1 MTFQIRK
8 VTIEG
13 KEFELSK
20 YSNSGKNLISVM
32 TGKNGAG
39 KSRILEFLA
48 SNFYVSDNFL
58 IENPNNWDERFN
70 AVTSD
75 YSQNQVNYLSNGLEC
90 TMQRISSQVA
100 SVFKLV
106 SHVDDRYRVFPQR
119 MICLSTSPFDRFPLN
134 VSKSLSNESIYSYIG
149 MKNSKRSSS
158 IVSLISNVLDSMF
171 KKPEKIE
178 TNFEVIKKT
187 LEYLGYGNRILVSY
201 RSNVKLDENDLSR
214 RKVSKLLTTF
224 DNPIFNENHIGGF
237 EWDNKVDVIYNSI
250 RVLLDSNN
258 GKWKKIFSI
267 PINFSKNN
275 ILEDDYVKAIQVL
288 SKSGVFS
295 VSSLKLSQAN
305 DNRKFVDFID
315 ASSGEQCLAM
325 MLLGIASQIENNS
338 LICIDEPEIS
348 LHPEW
353 QEEFI
358 PLINDLFS
366 LYSGCHF
373 VIATHSPLLVSK
385 LSSDNCFILNLDENM
400 LIDSSKST
408 SYSSDYQLA
417 TLFKSPGFKNEYLVS
432 ESLDILNTLSK
443 FTPLNFELFERIKLI
458 TSLKSQ
464 VSCEDPV
471 HSLITTIE
479 RVMEEINE
487 D

>member
-1 MTFQIRK
+1 MAFQIRK
-8 VTIEG
+8 VTIDG
-13 KEFELSK
+13 KEYELSK
-20 YSNSGKNLISVM
+20 DSTSGHNLISVM

-58 IENPNNWDERFN
+58 IENPANWNEEFN

-75 YSQNQVNYLSNGLEC
+75 YSQNQVLYLSGGREC
-90 TMQRISSQVA
+90 AMQRMSPQVA
-100 SVFKLV
+100 SVFKLTT
-106 SHVDDRYRVFPQR
+106 HADDRYDLFPRR

-134 VSKSLSNESIYSYIG
+134 VSKSLSTESIYSYIG

-171 KKPEKIE
+171 RNPEKIE
-178 TNFEVIKKT
+178 SNFAVIKRT

-201 RSNVKLDENDLSR
+201 RSNVKFNFNELSR
-214 RKVSKLLTTF
+214 NNISKLLTTF
-224 DNPIFNENHIGGF
+224 DNPIFNDVPIGGI
-237 EWDNKVDVIYNSI
+237 EWDSGVNSIYNS
-250 RVLLDSNN
+250 VKFLVESNEN
-258 GKWKKIFSI
+258 KWKSSFSI
-267 PINFSKNN
+267 PINLSKSNV
-275 ILEDDYVKAIQVL
+275 LEDEYIKAIQML
-288 SKSGVFS
+288 SKSGIFS
-295 VSSLKLSQAN
+295 VKSLKLSQAA
-305 DNRKFVDFID
+305 DNRKFVDFVD

-358 PLINDLFS
+358 PLLNDLFS
-366 LYSGCHF
+366 SYIGCHF
-373 VIATHSPLLVSK
+373 IIATHSPLLVSK
-385 LSSDNCFILNLDENM
+385 LTRNNCYILDLDDNNLIEY
-400 LIDSSKST
+400 SQSG

-417 TLFKSPGFKNEYLVS
+417 TLFKSPGFKNEYLVN
-432 ESLDILNTLSK
+432 ESLDILSALSK
-443 FTPLNFELFERIKLI
+443 AEPIAVDLVERIKLVS
-458 TSLKSQ
+458 SLKPKISP
-464 VSCEDPV
+464 EDPV
-471 HSLITTIE
+471 YSLITTIE
-479 RVMEEINE
+479 RVMETINE

>member
-1 MTFQIRK
+1 
-8 VTIEG
+8 
-13 KEFELSK
+13 
-20 YSNSGKNLISVM
+20 
-32 TGKNGAG
+32 
-39 KSRILEFLA
+39 
-48 SNFYVSDNFL
+48 
-58 IENPNNWDERFN
+58 
-70 AVTSD
+70 
-75 YSQNQVNYLSNGLEC
+75 
-90 TMQRISSQVA
+90 
-100 SVFKLV
+100 
-106 SHVDDRYRVFPQR
+106 
-119 MICLSTSPFDRFPLN
+119 
-134 VSKSLSNESIYSYIG
+134 
-149 MKNSKRSSS
+149 
-158 IVSLISNVLDSMF
+158 
-171 KKPEKIE
+171 
-178 TNFEVIKKT
+178 
-187 LEYLGYGNRILVSY
+187 
-201 RSNVKLDENDLSR
+201 
-214 RKVSKLLTTF
+214 
-224 DNPIFNENHIGGF
+224 
-237 EWDNKVDVIYNSI
+237 
-250 RVLLDSNN
+250 
-258 GKWKKIFSI
+258 
-267 PINFSKNN
+267 
-275 ILEDDYVKAIQVL
+275 IQVL

-432 ESLDILNTLSK
+432 
-443 FTPLNFELFERIKLI
+443 
-458 TSLKSQ
+458 
-464 VSCEDPV
+464 
-471 HSLITTIE
+471 
-479 RVMEEINE
+479 
-487 D
+487 